1 VTFCGT
7 TLYTV
12 EDYLRANQ
20 ILCIFTRMKLFR
32 LFCFCCLLT
41 ACLSD
46 EQQADIA
53 AADSALKA
61 EQTVDTFVVGKR
73 SEIIS
78 TPEGESLRVENDTA
92 IENIRLVID
101 GNESNEGEVTTNSP
115 IVRNPDTGPSFPGGS
130 TAMDKFIAKNLIYP
144 NVAYVNDITGTV
156 NVRFVVETDGRITGV
171 IAQNKIGYGCDE
183 SAVDLVKSMPAWI
196 PGKKGGVN
204 VRCSVVIPIAFGRKE
219 TPGY

>member
-1 VTFCGT
+1 
-7 TLYTV
+7 
-12 EDYLRANQ
+12 
-20 ILCIFTRMKLFR
+20 MKFFRVLPFLF
-32 LFCFCCLLT
+32 LLP

-78 TPEGESLRVENDTA
+78 TPEGESLRLENDTA
-92 IENIRLVID
+92 IENMRLAISGNAGSEDEVI
-101 GNESNEGEVTTNSP
+101 TNSP
-115 IVRNPDTGPSFPGGS
+115 VVRNPDVGPSFPGGS
-130 TAMDKFIAKNLIYP
+130 VAMDKFIAKNLIYP
-144 NVAYVNDITGTV
+144 NIAYVNDITGTV
-156 NVRFVVETDGRITGV
+156 NVRFVVETDGRITGIV
-171 IAQNKIGYGCDE
+171 AQNKIGYGCDE
-183 SAVDLVKSMPAWI
+183 SAVDLIKSMPTWV

-204 VRCSVVIPIAFGRKE
+204 VRCSVVLPVTFGRKE